1 MLLFWVLFNLFV
13 LAMLALDL
21 GLFHR
26 RARVIRIK
34 EAAGWSLMWIL
45 LAAVFALL
53 VRSWRGPA
61 PALEFVT
68 GYLLEES
75 LSVDN
80 LFVFLI
86 IFNYF
91 RVPRA
96 YQHKVLFWG
105 IIGALIFRALFI
117 AVGIGLLRRFEWVI
131 YLFGAFLIYG
141 GSKLLH
147 PETDVVQ
154 PEKNVV
160 LKFVRRWMRLTEDYQ
175 EDKFIVRRGQRG
187 FVTPL
192 FIVLVAIETT
202 DVFFAT
208 DSIPAVIG
216 ITRDPFIV
224 YTSNVF
230 AVLGL
235 RSIYFTLAGM
245 MELFHHLHYGLA
257 AILVFIGVKMLL
269 SHYYPIPTHIALA
282 VLTII
287 LGLSIAASLLMPA
300 RKDL

>member
-1 MLLFWVLFNLFV
+1 
-13 LAMLALDL
+13 
-21 GLFHR
+21 
-26 RARVIRIK
+26 
-34 EAAGWSLMWIL
+34 
-45 LAAVFALL
+45 

-80 LFVFLI
+80 LFVFLV

-96 YQHKVLFWG
+96 YQHKVLIWG

-131 YLFGAFLIYG
+131 YVFGLFLIYS

-147 PETDVVQ
+147 PEAGAVR
-154 PEKNVV
+154 PEKNLV

-175 EDKFIVRRGQRG
+175 EDKFIVRRGKRG

-202 DVFFAT
+202 DVLFAT

-235 RSIYFTLAGM
+235 RSIYFALAGM

-269 SHYYPIPTHIALA
+269 SHYYPIPTHMALA

-287 LGLSIAASLLMPA
+287 LGLSIAASLLLPA
-300 RKDL
+300 RNHQSPITKT